1 MSAAPNGVPAGA
13 RRVPM
18 PGGYAF
24 WIHGEEKA
32 VLRDAYHTFLR
43 IRWSASIGLIA
54 LGLVIA
60 NLAFAAVYYE
70 VGGVD
75 GEGHSFFHMFS
86 FSVQTMATIGYG
98 VAHPVS
104 DAATIVMEVEAIFS
118 VIVTALATGLVFTKF
133 SRATGRI
140 QFTSCA
146 VITQHEGKP
155 TLMFRCGNRRSNT
168 IIEAQLH
175 VTTAFATVTAEGRP
189 FYKMTDLT
197 LVRDRMSGLRRG
209 WVVMHVIDETSPF
222 HGKTAD
228 DLVKGECEVNISLM
242 GLDDVTMQTI
252 HTLHLYS
259 AEQIRFGQHFADTIR
274 PLENGDLVLDMTQ
287 FDVVVPDERV
297 SVPA

>member
-1 MSAAPNGVPAGA
+1 
-13 RRVPM
+13 M

-43 IRWSASIGLIA
+43 IRWAASIALIA
-54 LGLVIA
+54 LGIVLA
-60 NLAFAAVYYE
+60 NLVFAVVYYE

-86 FSVQTMATIGYG
+86 FSMQTMATIGYG

-104 DAATIVMEVEAIFS
+104 DAATIVMEVEAVFGI
-118 VIVTALATGLVFTKF
+118 IVTALATGLVFTKF

-140 QFTSCA
+140 QFTSRA
-146 VITQHEGKP
+146 VITTHDGKQ

-175 VTTAFATVTAEGRP
+175 VTASFATVTAEGRP
-189 FYKMTDLT
+189 FYKMHDLT

-209 WVVMHVIDETSPF
+209 WVVMHVIDEASPF
-222 HGKTAD
+222 YGKTAA
-228 DLVKGECEVNISLM
+228 DLEKGECEINISLM

-252 HTLHLYS
+252 HTLHVYT
-259 AEQIRFGQHFADTIR
+259 AEQIRFGEHFADTIK
-274 PLENGDLVLDMTQ
+274 PLSNGDLVLDMTQ